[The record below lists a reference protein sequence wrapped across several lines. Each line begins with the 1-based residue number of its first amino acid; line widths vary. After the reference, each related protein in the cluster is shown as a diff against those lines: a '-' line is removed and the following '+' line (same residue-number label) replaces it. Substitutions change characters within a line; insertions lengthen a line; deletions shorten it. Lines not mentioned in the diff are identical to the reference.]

1 MATLYAGTES
11 AVRMDTMNI
20 GTWLTGTVDDSWPT
34 HMKVGGP
41 GDSYRIF
48 GGTGFTYSPTGR
60 FNGGTLQSVYISDG
74 SGGEPWGITGMSMP
88 VATFNAYAS
97 AGNTAAFLA
106 AVFAGNDTLNG
117 HSWHVFDD
125 YLNGYGGHDKIN
137 GGAGNDTLIGGAG
150 NDSLVGGSNSYY
162 DELDG
167 GTGADTMRGEGGFD
181 KYFVDNTGDVV
192 VEASGAAGGEDG
204 VVSSISY
211 TLAENVEHLEL
222 LDVATAKN
230 AGGNALD
237 NSIGGNVFANKL
249 FGLAGDDQIFGGDGN
264 DTLDGGANAD
274 DMTGGSGNDTYY
286 VDSSSD
292 WVNETSGSGI
302 DLVIASTDFSL
313 YAALGQVENLTL
325 AGTGNLTGWGNGLDN
340 TITGN
345 TGTNNLY
352 GYSGNDT
359 ISGGGGSDYLNGGL
373 GSDTL
378 NGGLGNDTV
387 DGGHGTNVIN
397 VFDGNDTVRHQASVD
412 ALDIIQNFDGNPTG
426 GQDVLDLDSMFDAL
440 GVAAPSRAGRVQLTD
455 KGSSVDVR
463 IDTDNNGTFD
473 YLAATVQSAN
483 TITVG
488 SDVLVGT

>member
-1 MATLYAGTES
+1 MATLYGGTES
-11 AVRMDTMNI
+11 GVRMDTLNI
-20 GTWLTGTVDDSWPT
+20 ATWLTGTVYDSWPT
-34 HMKVGGP
+34 HMNVAGP

-48 GGTGFTYSPTGR
+48 GGTGFTYDRTGR

-88 VATFNAYAS
+88 VATFNAFVS
-97 AGNTAAFLA
+97 AGNTAGFLA

-117 HSWHVFDD
+117 HSWYVFDD

-181 KYFVDNTGDVV
+181 RYFVDNSGDVV
-192 VEASGAAGGEDG
+192 IEMSGVAGGEDI
-204 VVSSISY
+204 VMASIGY
-211 TLAENVEHLEL
+211 TLAANVEYLEL
-222 LDVATAKN
+222 LDVAAAKN
-230 AGGNALD
+230 GTGNTLD
-237 NSIGGNVFANKL
+237 NKISGNVFANKL
-249 FGLAGDDQIFGGDGN
+249 LGLAGDDQLFGNDGN

-274 DMTGGSGNDTYY
+274 DMMGGSGNDTYY
-286 VDSSSD
+286 ADSSAD
-292 WVNETSGSGI
+292 WVNETGESGI
-302 DLVIASTDFSL
+302 DLVIASADFNLSG
-313 YAALGQVENLTL
+313 ASGDVENLTL
-325 AGTGNLTGWGNGLDN
+325 AGGGNLSGWGNGLDN

-359 ISGGGGSDYLNGGL
+359 INGGGGGDYLSGGL

-378 NGGLGNDTV
+378 NGGLGNDTA

-397 VFDGNDTVRHQASVD
+397 TFDGNDTVRHQASVD
-412 ALDIIQNFDGNPTG
+412 ALDILQNFDGNPTG

-440 GVAAPSRAGRVQLTD
+440 GVAAPGRAGRVQLTD
-455 KGSSVDVR
+455 KGTSVDVR
-463 IDTDNNGTFD
+463 IDTDSNGTFD
-473 YLAATVQSAN
+473 YLAATIQSAN

-488 SDVLVGT
+488 EDVLVGT